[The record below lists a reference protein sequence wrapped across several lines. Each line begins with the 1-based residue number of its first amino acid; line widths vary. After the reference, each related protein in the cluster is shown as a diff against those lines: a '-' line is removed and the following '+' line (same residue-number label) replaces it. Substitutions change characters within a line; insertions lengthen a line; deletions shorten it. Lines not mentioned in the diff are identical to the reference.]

1 MRELHHLRWGIST
14 LAGALPCLA
23 LLAALAG
30 CADDTSG
37 PLSAAPDSSGP
48 RASQAAD
55 HGEIWIAAQDRSE
68 IHLLHGMGRI
78 EVIRL
83 PGGTGPHEIDF
94 SPSGRFAY
102 VANVDDG
109 SMRVIRT
116 ADRTEVAMLPLGEL
130 GGAGD
135 VGTHQARPSP
145 DGQVILVAQIPARKL
160 FKVLAD
166 EASETWKLVDE
177 LDFEP
182 LGAGPVCT
190 AFRADGQRAYVSVAP
205 PTHGIAVVDVATMTF
220 VTEVGDQGRL
230 ATEGNVQCGLV
241 NSKNRRLIYVDS
253 WGTGQTRGHFY
264 VLDTATDELTE
275 ITSFP
280 ALDLHG
286 FAMSPNERWAYA
298 AERGGDALRK
308 IDLHN
313 PTAVPTSIPVDPRPG
328 EADRPD
334 KVATRGNM
342 VYVPLRAEGSVYV
355 VNGNQERTKQV
366 IRLVPP
372 SANALHGVAVLP

>member
-1 MRELHHLRWGIST
+1 MRELNHQGWGIST
-14 LAGALPCLA
+14 ITGALPCLA
-23 LLAALAG
+23 LLATLAG
-30 CADDTSG
+30 CADDSIGPQAAAADISG
-37 PLSAAPDSSGP
+37 L
-48 RASQAAD
+48 RASHAA
-55 HGEIWIAAQDRSE
+55 HGGEIWIAAQDRSE
-68 IHLLHGMGRI
+68 IYILHGMGHI
-78 EVIRL
+78 EVIPL

-102 VANVDDG
+102 VANVNDG

-116 ADRTEVAMLPLGEL
+116 ADRTEVALFPLGVI

-160 FKVLAD
+160 FKIHAD
-166 EASETWKLVDE
+166 ETSETWELVDE

-190 AFRADGQRAYVSVAP
+190 AFRADGQRAYVSVGP

-220 VTEVGDQGRL
+220 VTAVGDQGRL

-241 NSKNRRLIYVDS
+241 NSKNPRHIYVDS
-253 WGTGQTRGHFY
+253 WGAGQTRGHFY

-286 FAMSPNERWAYA
+286 FDMSPNERWAYA
-298 AERGGDALRK
+298 AERGGDAVRK
-308 IDLHN
+308 IDLHH
-313 PTAVPTSIPVDPRPG
+313 PTAVPASIPVDPRPG

-334 KVATRGNM
+334 KIATRGSM
-342 VYVPLRAEGSVYV
+342 VYVPLRAEGSVFV
-355 VNGNQERTKQV
+355 INGNQERTEQV